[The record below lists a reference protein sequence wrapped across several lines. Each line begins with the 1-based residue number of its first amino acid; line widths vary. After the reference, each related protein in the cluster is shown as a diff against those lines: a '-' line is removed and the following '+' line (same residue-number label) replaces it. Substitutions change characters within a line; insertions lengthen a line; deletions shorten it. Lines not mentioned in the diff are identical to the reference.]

1 MYQVPIDAEGEL
13 GVQSLVG
20 KTETSGEAYLLQPL
34 CVCVSVCVCV
44 RSSSK
49 DLVMLSETGIFG
61 MWFSIA
67 SR

>member
-34 CVCVSVCVCV
+34 CVCVCVCV
-44 RSSSK
+44 SVCLCVSVCGLLAK
-49 DLVMLSETGIFG
+49 T
-61 MWFSIA
+61 
-67 SR
+67 

>member
-1 MYQVPIDAEGEL
+1 MLKGNWGFRV
-13 GVQSLVG
+13 
-20 KTETSGEAYLLQPL
+20 LLEKQKPQEKRTCSSP